1 MTDRPSAIAPPI
13 HEIRRLL
20 ERGRRV
26 LVASHVDPDGDAIG
40 TQLAVGA
47 FLRHL
52 GKEVFLVREADIPGK
67 YRFLTGIDRIRPFDE
82 FPMDLTPDTAVVLEC
97 PTIDRVGRAACF
109 LTDNVQILNIDHHYD
124 SGTFG
129 TVNWID
135 PTKSSVGEMAFEL
148 FEEYAYAFPPEVAE
162 QLYTAILTDTGRFR
176 FPSTSPRTMEIVGR
190 LIGSGANPKKITDD
204 VYFRL
209 GAPTMKLMGRVLST
223 IEFHDDNTICL
234 LTLTKQMLEESGAD
248 LSDSDGLVDFAMFC
262 DTVEIGGL
270 LKEQNGRTRVSLRSR
285 DSINIADVAAEYGGG
300 GHFNAAGCTMPFG
313 LPEARTTLIEVLKN
327 ARRSKRK

>member
-13 HEIRRLL
+13 HEIRHLL
-20 ERGRRV
+20 ERSRRV
-26 LVASHVDPDGDAIG
+26 LVASHIDPDGDAIG
-40 TQLAVGA
+40 TQLAFGA

-52 GKEVFLVREADIPGK
+52 GKEVYLVREAEAPAK
-67 YRFLTGIDRIRPFDE
+67 YRFLTGVDQIRPFDE
-82 FPMDLTPDTAVVLEC
+82 FTTDFAVDTAVVLEC

-109 LTDNVQILNIDHHYD
+109 LTGEVQILNIDHHYD
-124 SGTFG
+124 SGSFG

-148 FEEYAYAFPPEVAE
+148 FDEYGYAFPGEVAE
-162 QLYTAILTDTGRFR
+162 HLYTAILTDTGRFR

-190 LIGSGANPKKITDD
+190 LIGAGANPKKITDD

-209 GAPTMKLMGRVLST
+209 SAPTMKLMGRVLST
-223 IEFHDDNTICL
+223 IEFHDGDTICL
-234 LTLTKQMLEESGAD
+234 LSLTKQMLDETGAD

-270 LKEQNGRTRVSLRSR
+270 LKENNGRTRVSLRSR

-300 GHFNAAGCTMPFG
+300 GHFNAAGCTIPSE
-313 LPEARTTLIEVLKN
+313 LADARKHLIEVLKS

>member
-1 MTDRPSAIAPPI
+1 MTDRPSAISPPI

-20 ERGRRV
+20 DRSRRV

-40 TQLAVGA
+40 SQLAFGA
-47 FLRHL
+47 FLRQL
-52 GKEVFLVREADIPGK
+52 GKEVFLVREAEIPGK
-67 YRFLTGIDRIRPFDE
+67 YRFLTGVDQIRPFDD
-82 FPMDLTPDTAVVLEC
+82 FPSDFTVDTAVVLEC
-97 PTIDRVGRAACF
+97 PTTDRVGRAACF
-109 LTDNVQILNIDHHYD
+109 LTGDIQILNIDHHYD

-148 FEEYAYAFPPEVAE
+148 FDEYGYAFPPDVAE

-176 FPSTSPRTMEIVGR
+176 FPSTSSRTMDIVGR
-190 LIGSGANPKKITDD
+190 LIAAGANPKKITDD

-209 GAPTMKLMGRVLST
+209 SAPTMKLMGRVLST
-223 IEFHDDNTICL
+223 IEFHDDNRICL
-234 LTLTKQMLEESGAD
+234 LSLTRQMLEETGAD

-270 LKEQNGRTRVSLRSR
+270 LKEHNGRTRVSLRSR
-285 DSINIADVAAEYGGG
+285 DSINVADVAAEFGGG
-300 GHFNAAGCTMPFG
+300 GHFNAAGCTIPSA
-313 LPEARTTLIEVLKN
+313 LPDARKHLIEVLKS
-327 ARRSKRK
+327 ARRSRKK